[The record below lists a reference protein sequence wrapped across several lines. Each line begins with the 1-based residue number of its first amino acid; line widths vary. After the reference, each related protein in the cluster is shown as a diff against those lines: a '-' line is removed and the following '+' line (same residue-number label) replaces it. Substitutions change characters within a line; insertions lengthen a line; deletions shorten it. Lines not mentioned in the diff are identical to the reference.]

1 MNAEDARSMPCSA
14 TAGRV
19 RARME
24 GAAAAIAGRKLDANT
39 YHEDDDLHWQWL
51 AGWTD
56 ARMARMKSP
65 NGEASESPGSNSAA
79 GADGR

>member
-1 MNAEDARSMPCSA
+1 MNNTIDSTASGVPLQPPWSA

-24 GAAAAIAGRKLDANT
+24 GAIAAVAGCNLAANN
-39 YHEDDDLHWQWL
+39 YHEDDELHWEWL

-65 NGEASESPGSNSAA
+65 KYL
-79 GADGR
+79 R

>member
-1 MNAEDARSMPCSA
+1 MTTECNESGMAGLGAARGSA

-19 RARME
+19 KARME

-39 YHEDDDLHWQWL
+39 YHEDDELHWQWL

-56 ARMARMKSP
+56 ARLARMKSP
-65 NGEASESPGSNSAA
+65 NIVLDDNAHTS
-79 GADGR
+79 